1 MKNIFYLLSLIVLV
15 AVLHSCNE
23 KETIAGF
30 EDASQ
35 YSIYDYMLENEEY
48 FSDFLSIL
56 EAGGI
61 DKTLSAYNPNGNG
74 YTLFLPGNEAIET
87 FIAGTDGISS
97 LNDILDNPEFAAA
110 FSRYHV
116 INMAAHTQ
124 DFPFG
129 AFPEPTLSKDFLTVS
144 FIIKSDSS
152 YYKINNHQSY

>member
-1 MKNIFYLLSLIVLV
+1 MKNIFYLLSLIVLT
-15 AVLHSCNE
+15 AVFHSCNE

-35 YSIYDYMLENEEY
+35 YSIYDYMVENEEF

-97 LNDILDNPEFAAA
+97 LNDILENPEFAAA
-110 FSRYHV
+110 
-116 INMAAHTQ
+116 
-124 DFPFG
+124 
-129 AFPEPTLSKDFLTVS
+129 
-144 FIIKSDSS
+144 
-152 YYKINNHQSY
+152 